1 MPTLD
6 QIRPGERATI
16 AALQAEPAL
25 LQRLFEMGLL
35 EGESVEVLTI
45 APLGDPIEIIVGNS
59 RLSLRRREAA
69 AIEVTQ

>member
-1 MPTLD
+1 MLTLD
-6 QIRPGERATI
+6 QIRPGEHATI
-16 AALQAEPAL
+16 TAVQAEPAL

-69 AIEVTQ
+69 AIEVRR